1 MLLHRFGII
10 LALLGALALGL
21 AGYAPAQAADL
32 PASAHLDMN
41 EAEMASHHAEVMEW
55 HDCCPEGSMDHGV
68 SDPAT
73 KIAEMDC
80 DDMTGCADGP
90 CGLAAAAVP
99 LLLDGAVVPISHS
112 AAMRH
117 GWVADQPV
125 EIAPPGLEHPPRA

>member
-10 LALLGALALGL
+10 LALLGALALGV

-32 PASAHLDMN
+32 PASAHMQMSQ
-41 EAEMASHHAEVMEW
+41 AETDSRHAEIIVQ

-68 SDPAT
+68 FDPVT
-73 KIAEMDC
+73 KIADMVC

-90 CGLAAAAVP
+90 CGLAAAAAP
-99 LLLDGAVVPISHS
+99 LLLDGAAVPISHS

>member
-21 AGYAPAQAADL
+21 AGYAPAQAGDL
-32 PASAHLDMN
+32 PASAHMDLSQAEADGPD
-41 EAEMASHHAEVMEW
+41 AEMMAR
-55 HDCCPEGSMDHGV
+55 HDCCPESSMDHGA

-90 CGLAAAAVP
+90 CGLAAAAAP